1 MSMFI
6 AEYLKDLTGIVEQY
20 SKTDLILSTELKVD
34 ARTEKLGLIKGLI
47 IFLDGSKLF
56 FTEYLD
62 LRYKLEKLSYVF
74 HYQDQHDKLVFRY
87 DNAIHKPAIPSI
99 DHKHSEQGVVP
110 SPGPDLAAVLEEILQ
125 KLL

>member
-1 MSMFI
+1 MFI
-6 AEYLKDLTGIVEQY
+6 TEYLKDLTGIVEQY
-20 SKTDLILSTELKVD
+20 AETELILSTELKLD

-47 IFLDGSKLF
+47 IFLDGSRLF

-62 LRYKLEKLSYVF
+62 LRYRIEKLSYVF

-87 DNAIHKPAIPSI
+87 DNALHKPAIEDR
-99 DHKHSEQGVVP
+99 DHKHSEQGVEP
-110 SPGPDLAAVLEEILQ
+110 SPVPDLGSVLEEILQ